1 MPARF
6 WTRQIAL
13 WVATFSV
20 YAGSGPAAAVAARQ
34 AARAE
39 AGSATMTPAGAI
51 TLAISGGR
59 LIDGFG
65 GDPLDDV
72 VVLVAGNKIAS
83 IGRVGQLVVPKGVKV
98 IDGSGMTIMPGL
110 WESHGHLMHAAEGDP
125 TEFAVKFKERM
136 PRIMADVAKISLM
149 AGITTFRDT
158 GGPLAEQQQ
167 LRADIEAGRTPG
179 PRLFLAGPIFHQ
191 VSKGSDGTP
200 GEVSVTTSQDARA
213 AAERVIAMK
222 PDQLDVWVTTS
233 QDARAAAERV
243 IAMKPDQLKVYGFWD
258 QAVLEQ
264 IVEAA
269 HKAGLGVDADVRH
282 IEAYRTAVKAGVD
295 RLHHV
300 FTADPLSDYSD
311 EDLRLLVRGER
322 PVAIGPSANILRG
335 PYILPTIEM
344 RQAYARALQFPEIV
358 DHPRFK
364 EQFEPDIYIYLRS
377 TWQNLQSIPWGIG
390 ARERVAVAK
399 RKLRRFID
407 AGGREQIVAGCDAGS
422 PLNFHSPLA
431 REIANLAEAG
441 LSPMEAIQAATLRPA
456 QMQGVDA
463 MLGTVSVGK
472 FADIIVVDGDP
483 LQDITLLQ
491 SQVVHVIKNGTVFK

>member
-1 MPARF
+1 MPVRF
-6 WTRQIAL
+6 WTRWIAL
-13 WVATFSV
+13 WVAMFSV
-20 YAGSGPAAAVAARQ
+20 YAGSRPLAAVAARQ

-39 AGSATMTPAGAI
+39 AGSATTTPAGAI

-72 VVLVAGNKIAS
+72 VVLVAGDKIAS
-83 IGRVGQLVVPKGVKV
+83 VGRVGQLVVPKGVKV

-110 WESHGHLMHAAEGDP
+110 WESHGHLMHAAEGEP
-125 TEFAVKFKERM
+125 MEFPVKFKERM

-179 PRLFLAGPIFHQ
+179 PRLFLAGPIFRQ
-191 VSKGSDGTP
+191 VGKGGDGTP
-200 GEVSVTTSQDARA
+200 GEVSVTTPQDARA
-213 AAERVIAMK
+213 AAERI
-222 PDQLDVWVTTS
+222 
-233 QDARAAAERV
+233 

-264 IVEAA
+264 ITEAA
-269 HKAGLGVDADVRH
+269 HKARLGVDADVRH

-300 FTADPLSDYSD
+300 LTADPLSDYSD

-322 PVAIGPSANILRG
+322 PVALGPSANILRG

-364 EQFEPDIYIYLRS
+364 EQFGPDIYTYLRS

-407 AGGREQIVAGCDAGS
+407 AGGREQIVAGTDAGS

-431 REIANLAEAG
+431 REIANLVEAG

-463 MLGTVSVGK
+463 MFGTVSAGK

-483 LQDITLLQ
+483 LQDITVLQ
-491 SQVVHVIKNGTVFK
+491 RQVVHVIKNGTAFK